1 MTIKELRTEK
11 KLSQTAFAESIGV
24 SASTI
29 GDIER
34 GRTKVSPKVAEAVK
48 NVYGVEVE
56 LGETAAAEAAEKAK
70 VKADAAA
77 KPAKEKTEKKAAA
90 PKKKTEKA
98 ADGTKKKAAPK
109 KTKAAEAAKKAEEK
123 AEAKAAEKKAEAY
136 KAKVAMAP
144 YITNFIGNVLSA
156 MRIGD
161 EEKGEFV
168 AAEKAEELK
177 KNAED
182 EAAEVYKEIKDTVD
196 KTMETGKLVLKFAE
210 KGVKTLASQA
220 ADFVTSFLFGKK

>member
-11 KLSQTAFAESIGV
+11 KLSQAAFAESIGV

-48 NVYGVEVE
+48 NVYSVEVE

-70 VKADAAA
+70 AKADAAA

-90 PKKKTEKA
+90 PKKTAKT

-109 KTKAAEAAKKAEEK
+109 KTKAAEAAKKAEGK
-123 AEAKAAEKKAEAY
+123 AEAKAAEKKAEVE
-136 KAKVAMAP
+136 AK
-144 YITNFIGNVLSA
+144 
-156 MRIGD
+156 
-161 EEKGEFV
+161 
-168 AAEKAEELK
+168 AEKAEDLK
-177 KNAED
+177 ETA
-182 EAAEVYKEIKDTVD
+182 EAAISK
-196 KTMETGKLVLKFAE
+196 AAAA
-210 KGVKTLASQA
+210 VK
-220 ADFVTSFLFGKK
+220 